1 MADSVTWR
9 NILSVTDFRKISNVR
24 SLISIALQSQY
35 SHSERYRQLGLL
47 FNAEIDASPQL
58 DAFFNNVLNPDTAL
72 GVWLDWWG
80 KRVGVN
86 RNLVIDG
93 VDTRLDDEFFRFLI
107 FYRAV
112 VNVSNGTSE
121 TINRLLTKLIG
132 LSVFV
137 SDYQDMTI
145 RIRIVGEPTSV
156 QVAILKNYG
165 LLNRP
170 AGVLVN
176 VEAVAPNELVFG
188 FFGSELLPF
197 NQGVFNPAEETLR
210 FNHVELS

>member
-9 NILSVTDFRKISNVR
+9 NILSVADFRKISNVR

-58 DAFFNNVLNPDTAL
+58 DAFFNNILNPETAV
-72 GVWLDWWG
+72 GVWLEWWG
-80 KRVGVN
+80 KRVGVT
-86 RNLVIDG
+86 RNLLIDG

-112 VNVSNGTSE
+112 VNVSNGTAE

-132 LSVFV
+132 LPVFV
-137 SDYQDMTI
+137 SDYQNMSI

-156 QVAILKNYG
+156 QIAILKNYG

-170 AGVLVN
+170 AGVLANIESV
-176 VEAVAPNELVFG
+176 VPNELAFG
-188 FFGSELLPF
+188 FFGSNLLPF
-197 NQGVFNPAEETLR
+197 NQGVFNPSKNIEI
-210 FNHVELS
+210 

>member
-197 NQGVFNPAEETLR
+197 NQGVFNPARNIEI
-210 FNHVELS
+210 

>member
-9 NILSVTDFRKISNVR
+9 NILSVADFRKISNVR

-58 DAFFNNVLNPDTAL
+58 DAFFNNILNPETAV
-72 GVWLDWWG
+72 GVWLEWWG
-80 KRVGVN
+80 KRVGVT
-86 RNLVIDG
+86 RNLLIDG

-112 VNVSNGTSE
+112 VNVSNGTAE

-132 LSVFV
+132 LPVFV
-137 SDYQDMTI
+137 SDYQNMSI

-156 QVAILKNYG
+156 QIAILRNYG

-170 AGVLVN
+170 AGVLAN
-176 VEAVAPNELVFG
+176 IESVAPNELVFG
-188 FFGSELLPF
+188 FFGSNLLPF
-197 NQGVFNPAEETLR
+197 NQGVFNPSKNIEI
-210 FNHVELS
+210 

>member
-9 NILSVTDFRKISNVR
+9 NILSVADFRKISNVR

-58 DAFFNNVLNPDTAL
+58 DAFFNNILNPETAV

-80 KRVGVN
+80 KRVCVT
-86 RNLVIDG
+86 RNLLIDG
-93 VDTRLDDEFFRFLI
+93 VDTRLDDDFFRFLI

-112 VNVSNGTSE
+112 VNVSNGTAE

-137 SDYQDMTI
+137 SDYQNMSI

-156 QVAILKNYG
+156 QIAILKNYG

-170 AGVLVN
+170 AGVLAN
-176 VEAVAPNELVFG
+176 IESVAPNELVFG
-188 FFGSELLPF
+188 FFGSNLLPF
-197 NQGVFNPAEETLR
+197 NQGVFNPSKNIEI
-210 FNHVELS
+210 

>member
-170 AGVLVN
+170 AGVLAN

-197 NQGVFNPAEETLR
+197 NQGVFNPARNIEI
-210 FNHVELS
+210 

>member
-86 RNLVIDG
+86 RNLVVDG
-93 VDTRLDDEFFRFLI
+93 QDTRLDDEFFRFLI

-112 VNVSNGTSE
+112 VNVSNSTAE
-121 TINRLLTKLIG
+121 TINSLLTRLIG
-132 LSVFV
+132 LPAFV
-137 SDYQDMTI
+137 NDYQDMTI
-145 RIRIVGEPTSV
+145 NIRIVGEPNSV
-156 QVAILKNYG
+156 QIAILKNYG

-170 AGVLVN
+170 AGVLAN
-176 VEAVAPNELVFG
+176 VEAVFPNTFVFG
-188 FFGSELLPF
+188 FYGSKLLPF
-197 NQGVFNPAEETLR
+197 NQGVFNPSK
-210 FNHVELS
+210 VIDI

>member
-1 MADSVTWR
+1 MADSFTWR
-9 NILSVTDFRKISNVR
+9 NILSVADFRKISNVR

-58 DAFFNNVLNPDTAL
+58 DAFFNNILNPETAV
-72 GVWLDWWG
+72 GVWLEWWG
-80 KRVGVN
+80 KRVGVT
-86 RNLVIDG
+86 RNLLIDG

-112 VNVSNGTSE
+112 VNVSNGTAE

-132 LSVFV
+132 LPVFV
-137 SDYQDMTI
+137 SDYQNMSI

-156 QVAILKNYG
+156 QIAILKNYG

-170 AGVLVN
+170 AGVLAN
-176 VEAVAPNELVFG
+176 IESVAPNELVFG
-188 FFGSELLPF
+188 FFGSNLLPF
-197 NQGVFNPAEETLR
+197 NQGVFNPSKNIEI
-210 FNHVELS
+210 

>member
-86 RNLVIDG
+86 RNLVVDG

-132 LSVFV
+132 LPVFV

-176 VEAVAPNELVFG
+176 VGTEPP
-188 FFGSELLPF
+188 S
-197 NQGVFNPAEETLR
+197 
-210 FNHVELS
+210 

>member
-86 RNLVIDG
+86 RNLVVDG
-93 VDTRLDDEFFRFLI
+93 VDTRLDDDFFRFLI

-132 LSVFV
+132 LPVFV

-176 VEAVAPNELVFG
+176 VEVVAPNELVFG

-197 NQGVFNPAEETLR
+197 NQGVFNPARNIEI
-210 FNHVELS
+210 

>member
-9 NILSVTDFRKISNVR
+9 NILSVADFRKISNVR

-58 DAFFNNVLNPDTAL
+58 DAFFNNILNPETAV
-72 GVWLDWWG
+72 GVWLEWWG
-80 KRVGVN
+80 KRVGVT
-86 RNLVIDG
+86 RNLLIDG

-112 VNVSNGTSE
+112 VNVSNGTAE

-132 LSVFV
+132 LPVFV
-137 SDYQDMTI
+137 SDYQNMSI

-156 QVAILKNYG
+156 QIAILKNYG

-170 AGVLVN
+170 AGVLANIESV
-176 VEAVAPNELVFG
+176 VPNELVFG
-188 FFGSELLPF
+188 FFGSNLLPF
-197 NQGVFNPAEETLR
+197 NQGVFNPSKNIEI
-210 FNHVELS
+210 

>member
-9 NILSVTDFRKISNVR
+9 NILSVADFRKISNVQ

-58 DAFFNNVLNPDTAL
+58 DAFFNNILNPETAV
-72 GVWLDWWG
+72 GVWLEWWG
-80 KRVGVN
+80 KRVGVT
-86 RNLVIDG
+86 RNLLIDG
-93 VDTRLDDEFFRFLI
+93 ADTRLDDEFFRFLI

-112 VNVSNGTSE
+112 VNVSNGTAE

-132 LSVFV
+132 LPVFV
-137 SDYQDMTI
+137 SDYQNMSI

-156 QVAILKNYG
+156 QIAILKNYG

-170 AGVLVN
+170 AGVLAN
-176 VEAVAPNELVFG
+176 IESVAPNELVFG
-188 FFGSELLPF
+188 FFGSNLLPF
-197 NQGVFNPAEETLR
+197 NQGVFNPSKNIEI
-210 FNHVELS
+210 

>member
-9 NILSVTDFRKISNVR
+9 NILSVADFRKISNVR

-58 DAFFNNVLNPDTAL
+58 DAFFNNILNPETAV
-72 GVWLDWWG
+72 GVWLEWWG
-80 KRVGVN
+80 KRVGVT
-86 RNLVIDG
+86 RNLLIDG
-93 VDTRLDDEFFRFLI
+93 VDTRLDDDFFRFLI

-112 VNVSNGTSE
+112 VNVSNGTAE

-132 LSVFV
+132 LPVFV
-137 SDYQDMTI
+137 SDYQNMSI

-156 QVAILKNYG
+156 QIAILKNYG

-170 AGVLVN
+170 AGVLAN
-176 VEAVAPNELVFG
+176 IESVAPNELVFG
-188 FFGSELLPF
+188 FFGSNLLPF
-197 NQGVFNPAEETLR
+197 NQGVFNPSKNIEI
-210 FNHVELS
+210 

>member
-1 MADSVTWR
+1 MADSATWR
-9 NILSVTDFRKISNVR
+9 NILSVEDFRKLSNVR

-197 NQGVFNPAEETLR
+197 NQGVFNPARNIEI
-210 FNHVELS
+210 

>member
-86 RNLVIDG
+86 RNLVVDG
-93 VDTRLDDEFFRFLI
+93 QDTRLDDEFFRFLI

-112 VNVSNGTSE
+112 VNVSNSTAE
-121 TINRLLTKLIG
+121 TINSLLTRLIG
-132 LSVFV
+132 LPAFV
-137 SDYQDMTI
+137 NDYQDMTI
-145 RIRIVGEPTSV
+145 NIRIVGEPNSV
-156 QVAILKNYG
+156 QISILKNYG

-170 AGVLVN
+170 AGVLAN
-176 VEAVAPNELVFG
+176 VEAVVPNTLVFG
-188 FFGSELLPF
+188 FYGSKILPF
-197 NQGVFNPAEETLR
+197 NQG
-210 FNHVELS
+210 

>member
-9 NILSVTDFRKISNVR
+9 NILSVADFRKISNVR

-58 DAFFNNVLNPDTAL
+58 DAFFNNILNPETAV

-80 KRVGVN
+80 KRVGVT
-86 RNLVIDG
+86 RNLLIDG
-93 VDTRLDDEFFRFLI
+93 VDIRLDDDFFRFLI

-112 VNVSNGTSE
+112 VNVSNGTAE

-137 SDYQDMTI
+137 SDYQNMSI

-156 QVAILKNYG
+156 QIAILKNYG

-170 AGVLVN
+170 AGVLAN
-176 VEAVAPNELVFG
+176 IESVAPNELVFG
-188 FFGSELLPF
+188 FFGSNLLPF
-197 NQGVFNPAEETLR
+197 NQGVFNPSKNIEI
-210 FNHVELS
+210 

>member
-47 FNAEIDASPQL
+47 FNAELDASPQL

-197 NQGVFNPAEETLR
+197 NQGVFNPARNIEI
-210 FNHVELS
+210 

>member
-1 MADSVTWR
+1 M
-9 NILSVTDFRKISNVR
+9 
-24 SLISIALQSQY
+24 
-35 SHSERYRQLGLL
+35 
-47 FNAEIDASPQL
+47 
-58 DAFFNNVLNPDTAL
+58 
-72 GVWLDWWG
+72 
-80 KRVGVN
+80 
-86 RNLVIDG
+86 
-93 VDTRLDDEFFRFLI
+93 I

-132 LSVFV
+132 LPVFV

-197 NQGVFNPAEETLR
+197 NQGVFNPARNIEI
-210 FNHVELS
+210 

>member
-9 NILSVTDFRKISNVR
+9 NILSVADFRKISNVR

-58 DAFFNNVLNPDTAL
+58 DAFFNNILNPETAV
-72 GVWLDWWG
+72 GVWLELWG
-80 KRVGVN
+80 KRVGVT
-86 RNLVIDG
+86 RNLLIDG

-112 VNVSNGTSE
+112 VNVSNGTAE

-132 LSVFV
+132 LPVFV
-137 SDYQDMTI
+137 SDYQNMSI

-156 QVAILKNYG
+156 QIAILKNYG

-170 AGVLVN
+170 AGVLAN
-176 VEAVAPNELVFG
+176 IESVAPNELVFG
-188 FFGSELLPF
+188 FFGSNLLPF
-197 NQGVFNPAEETLR
+197 NQGVFNPSKNIEI
-210 FNHVELS
+210 

>member
-1 MADSVTWR
+1 MADSFTWR
-9 NILSVTDFRKISNVR
+9 NILSVADFRKISNVR

-58 DAFFNNVLNPDTAL
+58 DTFFNNILNPETGV
-72 GVWLDWWG
+72 GVWLEWWG
-80 KRVGVN
+80 KRVGVT
-86 RNLVIDG
+86 RNLLIDG

-107 FYRAV
+107 FYRTV
-112 VNVSNGTSE
+112 VNVSNGTAE

-132 LSVFV
+132 LPVFV
-137 SDYQDMTI
+137 SDYQNMSI

-156 QVAILKNYG
+156 QISILKNYG

-170 AGVLVN
+170 AGVLAN
-176 VEAVAPNELVFG
+176 IESVAPNELVFG
-188 FFGSELLPF
+188 FFGSNLLPF
-197 NQGVFNPAEETLR
+197 NQGVFNPSKNIEI
-210 FNHVELS
+210 

>member
-86 RNLVIDG
+86 RNLVVDG
-93 VDTRLDDEFFRFLI
+93 QDTRLDDEFFRFLI

-112 VNVSNGTSE
+112 VNVSNSTAE
-121 TINRLLTKLIG
+121 TINSLLTRLIG
-132 LSVFV
+132 LPAFV
-137 SDYQDMTI
+137 NDYQDMTI
-145 RIRIVGEPTSV
+145 NIRIVGEPNSV
-156 QVAILKNYG
+156 QIAILKNYG

-170 AGVLVN
+170 AGVLAN
-176 VEAVAPNELVFG
+176 VEAVVPNTLVCG
-188 FFGSELLPF
+188 FYGSKLLPF
-197 NQGVFNPAEETLR
+197 NQGVFYPSK
-210 FNHVELS
+210 VIDI

>member
-1 MADSVTWR
+1 M
-9 NILSVTDFRKISNVR
+9 
-24 SLISIALQSQY
+24 
-35 SHSERYRQLGLL
+35 
-47 FNAEIDASPQL
+47 

-86 RNLVIDG
+86 RNLVVDG

-132 LSVFV
+132 LPVFV

-197 NQGVFNPAEETLR
+197 NQGVFNPARNIEI
-210 FNHVELS
+210 

>member
-35 SHSERYRQLGLL
+35 SHSELYRQLGLL

-197 NQGVFNPAEETLR
+197 NQGVFNPARNIEI
-210 FNHVELS
+210 

>member
-1 MADSVTWR
+1 MADSATWR
-9 NILSVTDFRKISNVR
+9 NILSVEDFRKLSNVR

-47 FNAEIDASPQL
+47 FNAELDASPQL

-197 NQGVFNPAEETLR
+197 NQGVFNPARNIEI
-210 FNHVELS
+210 

>member
-1 MADSVTWR
+1 MADSFTWR
-9 NILSVTDFRKISNVR
+9 NILSVADFRKISNVR

-58 DAFFNNVLNPDTAL
+58 DAFFNNILNPETGV
-72 GVWLDWWG
+72 GVWLEWWG
-80 KRVGVN
+80 KRVGVT
-86 RNLVIDG
+86 RNLLIDG

-107 FYRAV
+107 FYRTV
-112 VNVSNGTSE
+112 VNVSNGTAE

-132 LSVFV
+132 LPVFV
-137 SDYQDMTI
+137 SDHQNMSI

-156 QVAILKNYG
+156 QISILKNYG

-170 AGVLVN
+170 AGVLAN
-176 VEAVAPNELVFG
+176 IESVAPNELVFG
-188 FFGSELLPF
+188 FFGSNLLPF
-197 NQGVFNPAEETLR
+197 NQGVFNPSKNIEI
-210 FNHVELS
+210 

>member
-9 NILSVTDFRKISNVR
+9 NILIVTDFRKISNVR

-86 RNLVIDG
+86 RNLVVDG
-93 VDTRLDDEFFRFLI
+93 QDTRLDDEFFRFLI

-112 VNVSNGTSE
+112 VNVSNSTAE
-121 TINRLLTKLIG
+121 TINSLLTRLIG
-132 LSVFV
+132 LPAFV
-137 SDYQDMTI
+137 NDYQDMTI
-145 RIRIVGEPTSV
+145 NIRIVGEPNSV
-156 QVAILKNYG
+156 QIAILKNYG

-170 AGVLVN
+170 AGVLAN
-176 VEAVAPNELVFG
+176 VEAVVPNTLVFG
-188 FFGSELLPF
+188 FYGSKLLPF
-197 NQGVFNPAEETLR
+197 NQGVFYPSK
-210 FNHVELS
+210 VIDI

>member
-9 NILSVTDFRKISNVR
+9 NILTVTDFRKISNVR

-35 SHSERYRQLGLL
+35 SHHERYRQLGLL
-47 FNAEIDASPQL
+47 FNTEIDASPQL
-58 DAFFNNVLNPDTAL
+58 DAFFNNILNPETAV

-80 KRVGVN
+80 KRVGVT
-86 RNLVIDG
+86 RNLLIDG
-93 VDTRLDDEFFRFLI
+93 VDTRLDDDFFRFLI

-112 VNVSNGTSE
+112 VNVSNGTAE

-132 LSVFV
+132 LPVFV
-137 SDYQDMTI
+137 SDYQNMSI

-156 QVAILKNYG
+156 QIAILKNYG

-170 AGVLVN
+170 AGVLAN
-176 VEAVAPNELVFG
+176 IESVAPNELVFG
-188 FFGSELLPF
+188 FFGSNLLPF
-197 NQGVFNPAEETLR
+197 NQGVFNPSKNIEI
-210 FNHVELS
+210 

>member
-35 SHSERYRQLGLL
+35 SPSERYRQLGLL

-121 TINRLLTKLIG
+121 TINRLLTKLLG
-132 LSVFV
+132 LPFFV
-137 SDYQDMTI
+137 SDYQDMTV

-176 VEAVAPNELVFG
+176 VEAVAPNEQVFG

-197 NQGVFNPAEETLR
+197 DQGVFNPAKNIE
-210 FNHVELS
+210 S

>member
-47 FNAEIDASPQL
+47 FKAEIDASPQL
-58 DAFFNNVLNPDTAL
+58 DAFCNNVLNPDTAL

-86 RNLVIDG
+86 RNLVVDG
-93 VDTRLDDEFFRFLI
+93 QDTRLDDEFFRFLI

-112 VNVSNGTSE
+112 VNVSNSTAE
-121 TINRLLTKLIG
+121 TINSLLTRLIG
-132 LSVFV
+132 LPTFV
-137 SDYQDMTI
+137 NDYQDMTI
-145 RIRIVGEPTSV
+145 NIRIVGEPNSV
-156 QVAILKNYG
+156 QIAILKNYG

-170 AGVLVN
+170 AGVLAN
-176 VEAVAPNELVFG
+176 VEAVVPNTLVFG
-188 FFGSELLPF
+188 FYGSKLLPF
-197 NQGVFNPAEETLR
+197 NQGVFNPSK
-210 FNHVELS
+210 VIDI

>member
-9 NILSVTDFRKISNVR
+9 NILIVTDFRKISNVR

-86 RNLVIDG
+86 RNLVVDG
-93 VDTRLDDEFFRFLI
+93 QDTRLDDEFFRFLI

-112 VNVSNGTSE
+112 VNVSNSTAE
-121 TINRLLTKLIG
+121 TINSLLTRLIG
-132 LSVFV
+132 LPAFV
-137 SDYQDMTI
+137 NDYQDMTI
-145 RIRIVGEPTSV
+145 NIRIVGEPNSV
-156 QVAILKNYG
+156 QIAILKNYG
-165 LLNRP
+165 LLNSP
-170 AGVLVN
+170 AGVLAN
-176 VEAVAPNELVFG
+176 VEAVVPNTLVFG
-188 FFGSELLPF
+188 FYGSKLLPF
-197 NQGVFNPAEETLR
+197 NQGVFYPSK
-210 FNHVELS
+210 VIDI

>member
-9 NILSVTDFRKISNVR
+9 NILSVADFRKISNVR

-58 DAFFNNVLNPDTAL
+58 DAFFNNILNPETAV

-80 KRVGVN
+80 KRVGVT
-86 RNLVIDG
+86 RNLLIDG
-93 VDTRLDDEFFRFLI
+93 VDTRLDDDFFRFLI

-112 VNVSNGTSE
+112 VNVSNGTAE

-137 SDYQDMTI
+137 SDYQNMSI

-156 QVAILKNYG
+156 QIAILKNYG

-170 AGVLVN
+170 A
-176 VEAVAPNELVFG
+176 PNELVFG
-188 FFGSELLPF
+188 FFGSNLLPF
-197 NQGVFNPAEETLR
+197 NQGVFNPSKNIEI
-210 FNHVELS
+210 